1 MNNNKTVF
9 FVIGVLLVILGA
21 FMLIPFIVQFI
32 YGEINGAFLSS
43 ASVTAFIGVLLILT
57 NLEENRKLNLQQAFL
72 LTTLSWLS
80 IAIFGCIP
88 FLLSNL
94 DLSLVDSFF
103 ESMSGITTTGST
115 IISNLDNAPKDIL
128 IWRAIL
134 QWLGGIGVIVMA
146 ITILPLL
153 NVGGMQLFKSDQ
165 SSDTTEKILPKTREI
180 TLVVSIIYL
189 VLTFACAITY
199 WFVGMN
205 MFDSIAH
212 SMTTIATGGFS
223 TYSDSIGHFHNPKIE
238 ITSIIFI
245 ILGSLPFI
253 AYLKF
258 IKGDKKIFFKDAQI
272 KGLIYIL
279 IISVFLM
286 FLYLIVNNSNE
297 YTFLENL
304 RISTFNV
311 VSVLSGTGYV
321 TSDFSSWGKFPL
333 IFFLFL
339 MFIGGCAGSTTC
351 GIKIFRFQILGH
363 FVVNQIKKLVYPH
376 GVFSI
381 KYNNEKIS
389 NTFIYSIIT
398 FIFLYFFI
406 FFILAA
412 LLSIN
417 GLDFITAISGSA
429 SAISNVG
436 PGLGEI
442 IGPDGNFSDLPD
454 FSKLSLS
461 FGMLLGRLEL
471 FAVLVLFFP
480 SFWKN

>member
-9 FVIGVLLVILGA
+9 FAIGVLLITLGT
-21 FMLIPFIVQFI
+21 FMLIPFFVQFI
-32 YGEINGAFLSS
+32 YDERNGTFLSS
-43 ASVTAFIGVLLILT
+43 ASITIFIGILLVLT
-57 NLEENRKLNLQQAFL
+57 NLEENKKLNLQQAFL

-94 DLSLVDSFF
+94 NLSIVDAFF

-115 IISNLDNAPKDIL
+115 IITNLDNAPKSIL

-146 ITILPLL
+146 ITVLPLL
-153 NVGGMQLFKSDQ
+153 NVGGMQLFRME
-165 SSDTTEKILPKTREI
+165 SSDTTEKILPRTREVTI
-180 TLVVSIIYL
+180 IISVIYL
-189 VLTFACAITY
+189 TLTFACGVAY
-199 WFVGMN
+199 WLVGMN
-205 MFDSIAH
+205 IFDSIAH

-223 TYSDSIGHFHNPKIE
+223 TYSSSIGYFQNPKIE
-238 ITSIIFI
+238 IIAIIFI
-245 ILGSLPFI
+245 VLGSIPFI

-258 IKGDKKIFFKDAQI
+258 VKGDQKIFFKDVQI
-272 KGLIYIL
+272 KGLIYIFIVSIL
-279 IISVFLM
+279 LM
-286 FLYLIVNNSNE
+286 LLYLLFSNKE
-297 YTFLENL
+297 YSFAENL

-311 VSVLSGTGYV
+311 VSILSGTGYV
-321 TSDFSSWGKFPL
+321 TSDFSLWGKFPL

-351 GIKIFRFQILGH
+351 GIKIFRFQILGL
-363 FVVNQIKKLVYPH
+363 FILNQIRKLIYPH
-376 GVFSI
+376 GIFPM
-381 KYNNEKIS
+381 KYNNEKI
-389 NTFIYSIIT
+389 NNPFIYSIMT

-412 LLSIN
+412 LLSLD
-417 GLDFITAISGSA
+417 GLDFVTALSGSA

-436 PGLGEI
+436 PGLGDV
-442 IGPDGNFSDLPD
+442 IGPNGNFSDLPN

-461 FGMLLGRLEL
+461 LGMLLGRLEL

-480 SFWKN
+480 SFWKS

>member
-1 MNNNKTVF
+1 MNNYKTVF
-9 FVIGVLLVILGA
+9 FAIGVLLVILGA
-21 FMLIPFIVQFI
+21 FMLIPFFVQFI
-32 YGEINGAFLSS
+32 YDEKNNTFLLS
-43 ASVTAFIGVLLILT
+43 ALVTAFIGTLLVLT
-57 NLEENRKLNLQQAFL
+57 NLEENKKLNLQQAFL
-72 LTTLSWLS
+72 LTTLSWLG
-80 IAIFGCIP
+80 IAIFGCLP

-94 DLSLVDSFF
+94 NLSLVDAFF

-115 IISNLDNAPKDIL
+115 IITNLDNTPKSIL

-134 QWLGGIGVIVMA
+134 QWLGGIGIIVMA

-153 NVGGMQLFKSDQ
+153 NIGGMQLFRME
-165 SSDTTEKILPKTREI
+165 SSDTTEKILPRTREVTI
-180 TLVVSIIYL
+180 IISAIYL
-189 VLTFACAITY
+189 TLTFACGAAY
-199 WFVGMN
+199 WLVGMN
-205 MFDSIAH
+205 IFDSIAH

-223 TYSDSIGHFHNPKIE
+223 TYSSSIGYFQNPKIE
-238 ITSIIFI
+238 IIAIIFI
-245 ILGSLPFI
+245 VLGSIPFI

-258 IKGDKKIFFKDAQI
+258 VKGDQKIFFKDVQI
-272 KGLIYIL
+272 KGLIYIFIVSIL
-279 IISVFLM
+279 LM
-286 FLYLIVNNSNE
+286 LLYLLLSNKE
-297 YTFLENL
+297 YSFAENL

-311 VSVLSGTGYV
+311 VSILSGTGYV
-321 TSDFSSWGKFPL
+321 TSDFSLWGKFPL

-351 GIKIFRFQILGH
+351 GIKIFRFQILGL
-363 FVVNQIKKLVYPH
+363 FILNQIKKLIYPH
-376 GVFSI
+376 GIFPM

-389 NTFIYSIIT
+389 NPFIYSIMT

-412 LLSIN
+412 LLSLD
-417 GLDFITAISGSA
+417 GLDFVTALSGSA

-436 PGLGEI
+436 PGLGDV
-442 IGPDGNFSDLPD
+442 IGPNGNFSDLPN

-461 FGMLLGRLEL
+461 LGMLLGRLEL

>member
-9 FVIGVLLVILGA
+9 FAIGVLLITLGT
-21 FMLIPFIVQFI
+21 FMLIPFFVQFI
-32 YGEINGAFLSS
+32 YDERNGTFLSS
-43 ASVTAFIGVLLILT
+43 ASITIFIGILLVLT
-57 NLEENRKLNLQQAFL
+57 NLEENKKLNLQQAFL

-94 DLSLVDSFF
+94 NLSIVDAFF

-115 IISNLDNAPKDIL
+115 IITNLDNAPKSIL

-146 ITILPLL
+146 ITVLPLL
-153 NVGGMQLFKSDQ
+153 NVGGMQLFRME
-165 SSDTTEKILPKTREI
+165 SSDTTEKILPRAREVTI
-180 TLVVSIIYL
+180 IISIIYL
-189 VLTFACAITY
+189 TLTFACGVAY
-199 WFVGMN
+199 WLVGMN
-205 MFDSIAH
+205 IFDSIAH

-223 TYSDSIGHFHNPKIE
+223 TYSSSIGYFQNPKIE
-238 ITSIIFI
+238 IIAIIFI
-245 ILGSLPFI
+245 VLGSIPFI

-258 IKGDKKIFFKDAQI
+258 VKGDQKIFFKDVQI
-272 KGLIYIL
+272 KGLIYIFIVSIL
-279 IISVFLM
+279 LM
-286 FLYLIVNNSNE
+286 LLYLLLSNKE
-297 YTFLENL
+297 YSFAENL

-311 VSVLSGTGYV
+311 VSILSGTGYV
-321 TSDFSSWGKFPL
+321 TSDFSLWGKFPL

-351 GIKIFRFQILGH
+351 GIKIFRFQILGL
-363 FVVNQIKKLVYPH
+363 FILNQIKKLIYPH
-376 GVFSI
+376 GIFPM

-389 NTFIYSIIT
+389 NPFIYSIMT

-412 LLSIN
+412 LLSLD
-417 GLDFITAISGSA
+417 GLDFVTALSGSA

-436 PGLGEI
+436 PGLGDV
-442 IGPDGNFSDLPD
+442 IGPNGNFSDLPN

-461 FGMLLGRLEL
+461 LGMLLGRLEL

>member
-9 FVIGVLLVILGA
+9 FAIGVLLVILGA
-21 FMLIPFIVQFI
+21 FMLIPFFIQFI
-32 YGEINGAFLSS
+32 YGEQNNIFLGS
-43 ASVTAFIGVLLILT
+43 ASVTTFIGILLILT

-88 FLLSNL
+88 FLLS
-94 DLSLVDSFF
+94 DLNMSFVDAFF

-115 IISNLDNAPKDIL
+115 IIVDLNKTPKSIL
-128 IWRAIL
+128 MWRSIL

-153 NVGGMQLFKSDQ
+153 NVGGMQLFKQDQ
-165 SSDTTEKILPKTREI
+165 TSDTAEKILPKTREV
-180 TLVVSIIYL
+180 TLVISIIYL
-189 VLTFACAITY
+189 ILTIACALAY
-199 WFVGMN
+199 WFAGMN
-205 MFDSIAH
+205 IFDGIAH

-223 TYSDSIGHFHNPKIE
+223 THSSSIGYFQNPKIE
-238 ITSIIFI
+238 IIAIIFI
-245 ILGSLPFI
+245 ILGSIPFI

-258 IKGDKKIFFKDAQI
+258 VKGDKKIFLTDAQI
-272 KGLIYIL
+272 KGLFYIL
-279 IISVFLM
+279 FISILLI
-286 FLYLIVNNSNE
+286 FLYLLLNKNE
-297 YTFLENL
+297 YTILENL

-321 TSDFSSWGKFPL
+321 TADFSSWGNFPL

-339 MFIGGCAGSTTC
+339 MFVGGCAGSTTC
-351 GIKIFRFQILGH
+351 GIKIFRFQILAK
-363 FVVNQIKKLVYPH
+363 FIKNQLKKLVYPH
-376 GVFSI
+376 GVFSV
-381 KYNNEKIS
+381 KYNGEKIS

-406 FFILAA
+406 FFVLAT

-417 GLDFITAISGSA
+417 GLDFITAVSGAA

-436 PGLGEI
+436 PGLGNV
-442 IGPDGNFSDLPD
+442 IGPDGNYSNLPS

-461 FGMLLGRLEL
+461 LGMLLGRLEL

>member
-9 FVIGVLLVILGA
+9 FAIGVLLITLGT
-21 FMLIPFIVQFI
+21 FMLIPFFVQFI
-32 YGEINGAFLSS
+32 YDERNGTFLSS
-43 ASVTAFIGVLLILT
+43 ASITIFIGILLVLT
-57 NLEENRKLNLQQAFL
+57 NLEENKKLNLQQAFL

-94 DLSLVDSFF
+94 NLSVVDAFF

-115 IISNLDNAPKDIL
+115 IITNLDNAPKSIL

-146 ITILPLL
+146 ITVLPLL
-153 NVGGMQLFKSDQ
+153 NVGGMQLFRME
-165 SSDTTEKILPKTREI
+165 SSDTTEKILPRTREVTI
-180 TLVVSIIYL
+180 IISIIYL
-189 VLTFACAITY
+189 TLTFVCGVAY
-199 WFVGMN
+199 WLVGMN
-205 MFDSIAH
+205 IFDSIAH

-223 TYSDSIGHFHNPKIE
+223 TYSSSIGYFQNPKIE
-238 ITSIIFI
+238 IIAIIFI
-245 ILGSLPFI
+245 VLGSIPFI

-258 IKGDKKIFFKDAQI
+258 VKGDQKIFFKDVQI
-272 KGLIYIL
+272 KGLIYIFIVSIL
-279 IISVFLM
+279 LM
-286 FLYLIVNNSNE
+286 LLYLLLSNKE
-297 YTFLENL
+297 YSFAENL

-311 VSVLSGTGYV
+311 VSILSGTGYV
-321 TSDFSSWGKFPL
+321 TSDFSLWGKFPL

-351 GIKIFRFQILGH
+351 GIKIFRFQILGL
-363 FVVNQIKKLVYPH
+363 FILNQIKKLIYPH
-376 GVFSI
+376 GIFPM

-389 NTFIYSIIT
+389 NPFIYSIMT

-412 LLSIN
+412 LLSLD
-417 GLDFITAISGSA
+417 GLDFVTALSGSA

-436 PGLGEI
+436 PGLGDV
-442 IGPDGNFSDLPD
+442 IGPNGNFSDLPN

-461 FGMLLGRLEL
+461 LGMLLGRLEL

>member
-9 FVIGVLLVILGA
+9 FAIGVLLITLGT
-21 FMLIPFIVQFI
+21 FMLIPFFVQFI
-32 YGEINGAFLSS
+32 YDERNGTFLSS
-43 ASVTAFIGVLLILT
+43 ASITIFIGILLVLT
-57 NLEENRKLNLQQAFL
+57 NLEENKKLNLQQAFL

-94 DLSLVDSFF
+94 NLSIVDAFF

-115 IISNLDNAPKDIL
+115 IITNLDNAPKSIL

-146 ITILPLL
+146 ITVLPLL
-153 NVGGMQLFKSDQ
+153 NVGGMQLFRME
-165 SSDTTEKILPKTREI
+165 SSDTTEKILPRTREVTI
-180 TLVVSIIYL
+180 IISVIYL
-189 VLTFACAITY
+189 TLTFACGAAY
-199 WFVGMN
+199 WLVGMN
-205 MFDSIAH
+205 IFDSIAH

-223 TYSDSIGHFHNPKIE
+223 TYSSSIGYFQNPKIE
-238 ITSIIFI
+238 IIAIIFI
-245 ILGSLPFI
+245 VLGSIPFI
-253 AYLKF
+253 AYIKF
-258 IKGDKKIFFKDAQI
+258 VKGDQKIFFKDVQI
-272 KGLIYIL
+272 KGLIYIFIVSIL
-279 IISVFLM
+279 LM
-286 FLYLIVNNSNE
+286 LLYLLLSNKE
-297 YTFLENL
+297 YSFAENL

-311 VSVLSGTGYV
+311 VSILSGTGYV
-321 TSDFSSWGKFPL
+321 TSDFSLWGKFPL

-351 GIKIFRFQILGH
+351 GIKIFRFQILGL
-363 FVVNQIKKLVYPH
+363 FILNQIKKLIYPH
-376 GVFSI
+376 GIFPM

-389 NTFIYSIIT
+389 NPFIYSIMT

-412 LLSIN
+412 LLSLN
-417 GLDFITAISGSA
+417 GLDFVTALSGSA

-436 PGLGEI
+436 PGLGDV
-442 IGPDGNFSDLPD
+442 IGPNGNYSDLPN

-461 FGMLLGRLEL
+461 LGMLLGRLEL

>member
-9 FVIGVLLVILGA
+9 FAIGVLLITLGT
-21 FMLIPFIVQFI
+21 FMLIPFFVQFI
-32 YGEINGAFLSS
+32 YDERNGTFLSS
-43 ASVTAFIGVLLILT
+43 ASITIFIGILLVLT
-57 NLEENRKLNLQQAFL
+57 NLEENKKLNLQQAFL

-94 DLSLVDSFF
+94 NLSIVDAFF

-115 IISNLDNAPKDIL
+115 IITNLDNAPKSIL

-146 ITILPLL
+146 ITVLPLL
-153 NVGGMQLFKSDQ
+153 NVGGMQLFRME
-165 SSDTTEKILPKTREI
+165 SSDTTEKILPRTREVTI
-180 TLVVSIIYL
+180 IISAIYL
-189 VLTFACAITY
+189 TLTFACGAAY
-199 WFVGMN
+199 WLVGMN
-205 MFDSIAH
+205 IFDSIAH

-223 TYSDSIGHFHNPKIE
+223 TYSSSIGYFQNPKIE
-238 ITSIIFI
+238 IIAIIFI
-245 ILGSLPFI
+245 VLGSIPFI

-258 IKGDKKIFFKDAQI
+258 VKGDQKIFFKDVQI
-272 KGLIYIL
+272 KGLIYIFIVSIL
-279 IISVFLM
+279 LM
-286 FLYLIVNNSNE
+286 LLYLLLSNKE
-297 YTFLENL
+297 YSFAENL

-311 VSVLSGTGYV
+311 VSILSGTGYV
-321 TSDFSSWGKFPL
+321 TSDFSLWGKFPL

-351 GIKIFRFQILGH
+351 GIKIFRFQILGL
-363 FVVNQIKKLVYPH
+363 FILNQIKKLIYPH
-376 GVFSI
+376 GIFPM

-389 NTFIYSIIT
+389 NPFIYSIMT

-412 LLSIN
+412 LLSLD
-417 GLDFITAISGSA
+417 GLDFVTALSGSA

-436 PGLGEI
+436 PGLGDV
-442 IGPDGNFSDLPD
+442 IGPNGNYSDLPN

-461 FGMLLGRLEL
+461 LGMLLGRLEL

>member
-9 FVIGVLLVILGA
+9 FAIGVLLITLGT
-21 FMLIPFIVQFI
+21 FMLIPFLVQFI
-32 YGEINGAFLSS
+32 YDERNGTFLSS
-43 ASVTAFIGVLLILT
+43 ASITIFIGILLVLT
-57 NLEENRKLNLQQAFL
+57 NLEENKKLNLQQAFL

-94 DLSLVDSFF
+94 NLSIVDAFF

-115 IISNLDNAPKDIL
+115 IITNLDNAPKSIL

-146 ITILPLL
+146 ITVLPLL
-153 NVGGMQLFKSDQ
+153 NVGGMQLFRME
-165 SSDTTEKILPKTREI
+165 SSDTTEKILPRTREVTI
-180 TLVVSIIYL
+180 IISAIYL
-189 VLTFACAITY
+189 TLTFACGAAY
-199 WFVGMN
+199 WLVGMN
-205 MFDSIAH
+205 IFDSIAH

-223 TYSDSIGHFHNPKIE
+223 TYSSSIGYFQNPKIE
-238 ITSIIFI
+238 IIAIIFI
-245 ILGSLPFI
+245 VLGSIPFI
-253 AYLKF
+253 AYIKF
-258 IKGDKKIFFKDAQI
+258 VKGDQKIFFKDVQI
-272 KGLIYIL
+272 KGLIYIFIVSIL
-279 IISVFLM
+279 LM
-286 FLYLIVNNSNE
+286 LLYLLLSNKE
-297 YTFLENL
+297 YSFAENL

-311 VSVLSGTGYV
+311 VSILSGTGYV
-321 TSDFSSWGKFPL
+321 TSDFSLWGKFPL

-351 GIKIFRFQILGH
+351 GIKIFRFQILGL
-363 FVVNQIKKLVYPH
+363 FILNQIKKLIYPH
-376 GVFSI
+376 GIFPM

-389 NTFIYSIIT
+389 NPFIYSIMT

-412 LLSIN
+412 LLSLD
-417 GLDFITAISGSA
+417 GLDFVTALSGSA

-436 PGLGEI
+436 PGLGDV
-442 IGPDGNFSDLPD
+442 IGPNGNFSDLPN

-461 FGMLLGRLEL
+461 LGMLLGRLEL

>member
-9 FVIGVLLVILGA
+9 FAIGVLLIILGA
-21 FMLIPFIVQFI
+21 FMLIPFFIQFI
-32 YGEINGAFLSS
+32 YDEKNSAFLSS
-43 ASVTAFIGVLLILT
+43 ASVTAFIGILLVLT
-57 NLEENRKLNLQQAFL
+57 NLEDDRKLNLQQAFL

-80 IAIFGCIP
+80 IAIFGSLP

-94 DLSLVDSFF
+94 NLSVVDAFF

-115 IISNLDNAPKDIL
+115 IITNLDNTPKSIL

-134 QWLGGIGVIVMA
+134 QWLGGIGIIVMA

-153 NVGGMQLFKSDQ
+153 NIGGMQLFRME
-165 SSDTTEKILPKTREI
+165 SSDTTEKILPRTREV
-180 TLVVSIIYL
+180 TLIISIIYL
-189 VLTFACAITY
+189 SLTFICGVAY
-199 WFVGMN
+199 WLVGMN
-205 MFDSIAH
+205 IFDSIAH

-223 TYSDSIGHFHNPKIE
+223 TYSESIGYFQNPKIE
-238 ITSIIFI
+238 IISIIFI
-245 ILGSLPFI
+245 VLGSIPFI

-258 IKGDKKIFFKDAQI
+258 VKGDKVIFFKDVQI

-279 IISVFLM
+279 IISVVLM
-286 FLYLIVNNSNE
+286 FLYLMISNKQ
-297 YTFLENL
+297 YHFLENL

-321 TSDFSSWGKFPL
+321 TANFSSWGKFPL
-333 IFFLFL
+333 VFFLFL
-339 MFIGGCAGSTTC
+339 MFVGGCAGSTTC
-351 GIKIFRFQILGH
+351 GIKIFRFQILGR
-363 FVVNQIKKLVYPH
+363 FILSQIKKLVYPN
-376 GVFSI
+376 GIFSI

-389 NTFIYSIIT
+389 NSFIYSIIT

-406 FFILAA
+406 FFILAV
-412 LLSIN
+412 LLSLN

-436 PGLGEI
+436 PGLGDI
-442 IGPDGNFSDLPD
+442 IGPSGNFSDLPN

>member
-1 MNNNKTVF
+1 MNNYKTVF
-9 FVIGVLLVILGA
+9 FAIGVLLIILGA
-21 FMLIPFIVQFI
+21 FMLIPFFIQFI
-32 YGEINGAFLSS
+32 YGEENSIFLSS
-43 ASVTAFIGVLLILT
+43 ASVTAFIGILLVLT

-88 FLLSNL
+88 FLLSDL
-94 DLSLVDSFF
+94 DLSFIDSFF

-115 IISNLDNAPKDIL
+115 IITYLDDVPKSIL

-153 NVGGMQLFKSDQ
+153 NVGGMQLFRVE
-165 SSDTTEKILPKTREI
+165 SSDTTEKILPKTREVTFI
-180 TLVVSIIYL
+180 ISTIYL
-189 VLTFACAITY
+189 VLTLLCAVTY
-199 WFVGMN
+199 WIVGMN
-205 MFDSIAH
+205 SFDSIAH

-223 TYSDSIGHFHNPKIE
+223 TYSSSIGHFQNPKIE
-238 ITSIIFI
+238 IVSIIFI
-245 ILGSLPFI
+245 ILGSIPFI

-258 IKGDKKIFFKDAQI
+258 VKGDKKIFFRDSQI
-272 KGLIYIL
+272 KGLIFIL
-279 IISVFLM
+279 FISVFLM
-286 FLYLIVNNSNE
+286 FVYLMLTNKE
-297 YTFLENL
+297 YSFFENL

-311 VSVLSGTGYV
+311 VSILSGTGYV
-321 TSDFSSWGKFPL
+321 TSDFSLWGNFPL
-333 IFFLFL
+333 VFFLFL

-351 GIKIFRFQILGH
+351 GIKIFRFQILRI
-363 FVVNQIKKLVYPH
+363 FILNQMKKLIYPN
-376 GVFSI
+376 GVFPM
-381 KYNNEKIS
+381 KYNDKKIS
-389 NTFIYSIIT
+389 DPFIYSIIG

-412 LLSIN
+412 ILSLD
-417 GLDFITAISGSA
+417 GLDFITALSGSA

-436 PGLGEI
+436 PGLGDV
-442 IGPDGNFSDLPD
+442 IGPSGNFSDLPNI
-454 FSKLSLS
+454 SKLSLS
-461 FGMLLGRLEL
+461 LGMLLGRLEL